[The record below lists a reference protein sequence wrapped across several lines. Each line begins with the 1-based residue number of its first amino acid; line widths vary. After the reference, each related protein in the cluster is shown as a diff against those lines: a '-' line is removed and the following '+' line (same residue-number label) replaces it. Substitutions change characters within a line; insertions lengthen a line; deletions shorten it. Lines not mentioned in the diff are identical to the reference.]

1 MTRFLAFG
9 ILLIFLGGW
18 YKKIKEERIYWFE
31 NETELTNEFEIDL
44 SKSFILIPIVA
55 EKDTLQ
61 FIFDTGA
68 NQILIFP
75 NEQTNKL
82 KYIKG
87 KPLNSKEGI
96 HNIDG
101 RFIHNLNF
109 HFESINFENVS
120 GIMTDMERFPA
131 EFNSY
136 IKQMGIDGMIGYD
149 ILKSFPL
156 QLDFESGRGT
166 VYKNSN
172 AINDDKSGNLLAL
185 SFHDNKPYIN
195 CKIKSNKNSIEIIK
209 LQLDLGNLG
218 TLELIPSTITSFDIP
233 ENAEKKE
240 GYGISG
246 KYEIY
251 NGIIEKLLIGDIE
264 VDSIPTAFLPNNI
277 YSESARNG
285 KIGLEVMKQFNLT
298 IDYPSE
304 RLIIK
309 KQ

>member
-1 MTRFLAFG
+1 MT
-9 ILLIFLGGW
+9 
-18 YKKIKEERIYWFE
+18 
-31 NETELTNEFEIDL
+31 TDFEIDV
-44 SKSFILIPIVA
+44 SKRFILIPIVA

-75 NEQTNKL
+75 NQQTNKL

-87 KPLNSKEGI
+87 EPLNSKEGI
-96 HNIDG
+96 HTIDG

-109 HFESINFENVS
+109 NLESIIFENVS
-120 GIMTDMERFPA
+120 GILTDMKRFP
-131 EFNSY
+131 EQFNAY

-149 ILKSFPL
+149 VLKDFPI

-166 VYKNSN
+166 VYRNSN
-172 AINDDKSGNLLAL
+172 AVNDDKSGSLLAL
-185 SFHDNKPYIN
+185 SFHNNKPYID
-195 CKIKSNKNSIEIIK
+195 CKIKSNKDSLETIK
-209 LQLDLGNLG
+209 LQFDLGNLG
-218 TLELIPSTITSFDIP
+218 TLELIPFTIPNFEIP

-251 NGIIEKLLIGDIE
+251 TGITEKLLIGAIE
-264 VDSIPTAFLPNNI
+264 IDSIPTAFLPVNI
-277 YSESARNG
+277 YSESDRNG

-298 IDYPSE
+298 IDYPNE

-309 KQ
+309 NNNDS

>member
-1 MTRFLAFG
+1 MARFIAFG
-9 ILLIFLGGW
+9 ILLMFLCGCN
-18 YKKIKEERIYWFE
+18 KKLKEERIYWLE
-31 NETELTNEFEIDL
+31 YGTELKNEFEIDL
-44 SKSFILIPIVA
+44 SKGFILIPIIA

-109 HFESINFENVS
+109 HLESINFENVS
-120 GIMTDMERFPA
+120 GIMTDMGRFPA

-136 IKQMGIDGMIGYD
+136 ITQMGIDGMIGYD
-149 ILKSFPL
+149 ILKSFPV

-172 AINDDKSGNLLAL
+172 VVDDKSGNLLAL

-195 CKIKSNKNSIEIIK
+195 CKIKSNKDSIETVK

-246 KYEIY
+246 KY
-251 NGIIEKLLIGDIE
+251 
-264 VDSIPTAFLPNNI
+264 
-277 YSESARNG
+277 
-285 KIGLEVMKQFNLT
+285 
-298 IDYPSE
+298 
-304 RLIIK
+304 
-309 KQ
+309 